1 MKNIDLIEQKL
12 CNFLAYV
19 DQHCPPELK
28 TKFEPHKGISADR
41 FMLEFIAPHILPNKH
56 KLDGVIDF
64 ILGSANLTRDKVGEE
79 VIEKIKLYLQFFCEI
94 LLK

>member
-1 MKNIDLIEQKL
+1 
-12 CNFLAYV
+12 
-19 DQHCPPELK
+19 
-28 TKFEPHKGISADR
+28 
-41 FMLEFIAPHILPNKH
+41 MLEFIAPHILPNKH